1 MCEVSAGLSV
11 AHGLCGAWT
20 RARARPLPALHVA
33 GWQGG
38 EEKPHLPLPLRWAD
52 SVLQDGLKH
61 SRNIQSQS
69 HDGSCSLPSQSLLAL
84 SPCHGAGLVTD
95 FTLAGDVRMSE
106 LQELGL
112 RLGELGWLVPSQGCW
127 SSGLSHEA
135 AFSNCPPI
143 YYLQHAKSQGYYTSL
158 VFLGSNST
166 RLRAGTSSL
175 PSCAAGSWLI
185 AFSN

>member
-1 MCEVSAGLSV
+1 MGRGAADGTWYPNNKLGGGQTGSWGGCGHTASTPDSGNSLAVPRAS
-11 AHGLCGAWT
+11 LCT
-20 RARARPLPALHVA
+20 RACAAQP
-33 GWQGG
+33 WF
-38 EEKPHLPLPLRWAD
+38 
-52 SVLQDGLKH
+52 
-61 SRNIQSQS
+61 
-69 HDGSCSLPSQSLLAL
+69 CSLPGQSLLAL
-84 SPCHGAGLVTD
+84 SRCHGAGLVTD
-95 FTLAGDVRMSE
+95 FTPAGDVRMSE

-175 PSCAAGSWLI
+175 PSCAARSRLI

>member
-1 MCEVSAGLSV
+1 MEPGTQITNWGGSNRLLGGLW
-11 AHGLCGAWT
+11 AHSTDPRQREQLGCTQSFSLHQGLCSTAVLLLT
-20 RARARPLPALHVA
+20 ARPVPPCPVT
-33 GWQGG
+33 
-38 EEKPHLPLPLRWAD
+38 
-52 SVLQDGLKH
+52 V
-61 SRNIQSQS
+61 SRCWLGNRF
-69 HDGSCSLPSQSLLAL
+69 H
-84 SPCHGAGLVTD
+84 T
-95 FTLAGDVRMSE
+95 GDVRMSE

-112 RLGELGWLVPSQGCW
+112 RLGELGWLVPSRGCW

-166 RLRAGTSSL
+166 RPRAGTSSL
-175 PSCAAGSWLI
+175 PSCAARSRLI